1 MKNMIRK
8 IDLEIS
14 ISRNF
19 NKVTMSIKDEP
30 VEFFSDEEFDTKVQD
45 LYLILGKKVEHQHS
59 LIR

>member
-1 MKNMIRK
+1 MIRK

>member
-1 MKNMIRK
+1 MIRK
-8 IDLEIS
+8 VDLEIS

-30 VEFFSDEEFDTKVQD
+30 VEFNSDDEFNNKITA
-45 LYLILGKKVEHQHS
+45 LYKILGNNVEYQLS